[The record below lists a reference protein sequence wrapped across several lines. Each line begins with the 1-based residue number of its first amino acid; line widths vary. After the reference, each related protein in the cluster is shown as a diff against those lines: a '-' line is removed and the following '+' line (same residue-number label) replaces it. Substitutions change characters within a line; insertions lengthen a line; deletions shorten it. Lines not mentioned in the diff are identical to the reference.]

1 MNSQTHL
8 ESGSGATGPLLAV
21 VGSINIDL
29 TMSINRL
36 PAPGETV
43 LADSFGRAAGGKGGN
58 QAAAAA
64 QLLGRGV
71 TLVGAVGSDSEGRR
85 VLQQL
90 DRFGVDTS
98 GTSIVDGVPTGM
110 AMISVDSAGENTIVV
125 NPGAN
130 GHAFP
135 EGAALP
141 PADGYVLSL
150 EIPLADARRA
160 LRQMVGIVALNAS
173 PAQRLPEEFLERA
186 DLIVVNETEFQSM
199 PELNR
204 AREVV
209 ETRGGDGVRVH
220 HRGVVVAELPAVR
233 AERVVSTVGAG
244 DAFCGALVAG
254 RLSGLTTEQATRVA
268 AHVGAATVAQPNAQP
283 TLHSLAHY
291 EQLAS
296 G

>member
-1 MNSQTHL
+1 MNSQTDH
-8 ESGSGATGPLLAV
+8 EGGSAGTGPLLAV

-29 TMSINRL
+29 TMSMNRL

-43 LADSFGRAAGGKGGN
+43 LADSFWRAAGGKGGN

-64 QLLGRGV
+64 QLLGHGV
-71 TLVGAVGSDSEGRR
+71 ALVGAVGGDAEGRR

-90 DRFGVDTS
+90 NRFGVDTS
-98 GTSIVDGVPTGM
+98 RTSIVHGVATGM
-110 AMISVDSAGENTIVV
+110 ALISVDSAGENTIVV

-135 EGAALP
+135 EGAILP

-150 EIPLADARRA
+150 EIPLADALRA
-160 LRQMVGIVALNAS
+160 LRQMVGFLVLNAS

-199 PELNR
+199 PELSR

-209 ETRGGDGVRVH
+209 ETRGGDGVRIH
-220 HRGVVVAELPAVR
+220 HYGVLVAEVPAVR

-254 RLSGLTTEQATRVA
+254 RLSGLTTEQAARVA
-268 AHVGAATVAQPNAQP
+268 AYVGAATVAQPKAQP
-283 TLHSLAHY
+283 TLQRLAYY

-296 G
+296 S